1 MTATA
6 LVKTKLLA
14 NQSTHGI
21 AIKVDTFN
29 NMVSLIGEVSTSEE
43 KDLSEKIAE
52 NTDGISKVKNMLK
65 V

>member
-21 AIKVDTFN
+21 AINVDTFN
-29 NMVSLIGEVSTSEE
+29 NMVSLTGEVSTSEE
-43 KDLSEKIAE
+43 KDFAE
-52 NTDGISKVKNMLK
+52 
-65 V
+65 